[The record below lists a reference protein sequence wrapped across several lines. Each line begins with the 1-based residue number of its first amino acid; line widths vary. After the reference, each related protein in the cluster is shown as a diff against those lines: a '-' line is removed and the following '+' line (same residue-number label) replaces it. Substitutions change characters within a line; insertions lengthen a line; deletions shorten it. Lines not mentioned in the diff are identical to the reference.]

1 MKDKYISFP
10 LSNKCLAITTTTEL
24 GNLAYQVDEGRRV
37 KERRQLLAD
46 LLNVDYKRFVFVH
59 QHHSDKIQKVTL
71 NDLGKG
77 TDSFE
82 SGVDVDALYT
92 YEKNVPL
99 CIFHA
104 DCVPIFFIDE
114 TKSLVGNVIANGSI
128 AEMFMNFTGYN
139 LDLSNLNVS
148 NVTNM
153 DNFLENV
160 DVKHLKFYIGPY
172 RMPSLFMIDDETRQK
187 IVDAGLEDAIVNN
200 RFDNGLA
207 SIIDLRRLGVKD
219 EQITLSNLDTYSD
232 DRFYSAYQKTP
243 VGRLVSLIML
253 PYSAATGAFG
263 AINITVTGISCLL
276 VLGVLHTGI
285 AYAMSFSSLYELR
298 AQSAA
303 MLSYIEPVAALLL
316 SIFLL
321 HEPFSAAQLAGAAL
335 IIGAAAAHEWLAQPA
350 QENRRVST

>member
-10 LSNKCLAITTTTEL
+10 LSNKCLALTTTTEL
-24 GNLAYQVDEGRRV
+24 GNLAYQVDGGKGV

-46 LLNVDYKRFVFVH
+46 LLNTDVNRFVFVH

-104 DCVPIFFIDE
+104 DCVPIFFTDE
-114 TKSLVGNVIANGSI
+114 AINLVGIIHAGFKGTLIHVAYKSIQQVIKDENINVN
-128 AEMFMNFTGYN
+128 N
-139 LDLSNLNVS
+139 
-148 NVTNM
+148 
-153 DNFLENV
+153 
-160 DVKHLKFYIGPY
+160 LKFYIGPY
-172 RMPSLFMIDDETRQK
+172 RMPSSFIVDEETRQK
-187 IVDAGLEDAIVNN
+187 IVDAGLEEAIVDG

-207 SIIDLRRLGVKD
+207 NIIDLRRLGVKD

-243 VGRLVSLIML
+243 VGRLVSLIIL
-253 PYSAATGAFG
+253 K
-263 AINITVTGISCLL
+263 
-276 VLGVLHTGI
+276 
-285 AYAMSFSSLYELR
+285 
-298 AQSAA
+298 
-303 MLSYIEPVAALLL
+303 
-316 SIFLL
+316 
-321 HEPFSAAQLAGAAL
+321 
-335 IIGAAAAHEWLAQPA
+335 
-350 QENRRVST
+350 